1 TSQSAANFAGPALAG
16 WLIGIIG
23 ALATIVGDAV
33 SYLWSALMVSLIS
46 IADDPPRVVRPNP
59 VRDIASSFV
68 LWRRYSALVA
78 LAACGVTS
86 NVGNMAVRT
95 ALLLVAYRVF
105 ALGPDG
111 AGWILAV
118 GGLASVLGAT
128 LAGRVS
134 ARLGVGPSLV
144 PASTGEGLS
153 VAIAPLGSPSPRPSG

>member
-1 TSQSAANFAGPALAG
+1 
-16 WLIGIIG
+16 
-23 ALATIVGDAV
+23 
-33 SYLWSALMVSLIS
+33 MVSLIS

-78 LAACGVTS
+78 LAACVVIS

-111 AGWILAV
+111 AGGILAV
-118 GGLASVLGAT
+118 GGLANVLGAT
-128 LAGRVS
+128 QAGRVS
-134 ARLGVGPSLV
+134 ARLGLGASLV
-144 PASTGEGLS
+144 LATTVEGLAW
-153 VAIAPLGSPSPRPSG
+153 AITPLAFIITPL